1 MNKAFTLYV
10 VLWGTACLL
19 AALLAIHRRR
29 SLELFQA
36 RYGRFLFQR
45 WKVLT
50 FVLAATGLIL
60 IAPYTGDPTWDYV
73 DATFMSVLTFLTAP
87 WVVGTLYLA
96 LHCKRSWVHAYV
108 AMCLWLFS
116 SSWSYDL
123 YLLLREGYYP
133 LTWLPNL
140 FASSVL
146 YLSAGLL
153 WNLDWREGRGVVFAF
168 TQDGWPERG
177 YTNGFPKI
185 AMYALPFMI
194 LAVGCILPFL
204 LS

>member
-1 MNKAFTLYV
+1 MNKPLTLYV

-36 RYGRFLFQR
+36 RYGRFLLQR
-45 WKVLT
+45 WKVFT
-50 FVLAATGLIL
+50 FILAATGLIL

-96 LHCKRSWVHAYV
+96 LHRKRSCVHAYV
-108 AMCLWLFS
+108 AICLWLFS

-153 WNLDWREGRGVVFAF
+153 WNLDWREERGVLFAF
-168 TQDGWPERG
+168 MHHGRPERVC
-177 YTNGFPKI
+177 TNVFPKI
-185 AMYALPFMI
+185 AMYAVLFMI
-194 LAVGCILPFL
+194 LAAGCIAPFL
-204 LS
+204 PS